1 MKYINTNTLFNF
13 HKCMFI
19 GTLLLLSSILNGQQF
34 MISSMGSFPSTLS
47 NANAINF
54 KSNTNCINVQTGIAV
69 FNSKLNNGE
78 FNINCTIVQKL
89 NTLGIGLYPNPTQ
102 SYSKLKFTK
111 NPPLQEIFKL
121 SIWNPEGNLMN
132 VRQVTGLQIF
142 QGLQLNFSEL
152 SAGNYI
158 LKIES
163 PQFIEAL
170 KFIKIN

>member
-1 MKYINTNTLFNF
+1 
-13 HKCMFI
+13 
-19 GTLLLLSSILNGQQF
+19 
-34 MISSMGSFPSTLS
+34 
-47 NANAINF
+47 
-54 KSNTNCINVQTGIAV
+54 
-69 FNSKLNNGE
+69 
-78 FNINCTIVQKL
+78 
-89 NTLGIGLYPNPTQ
+89 
-102 SYSKLKFTK
+102 
-111 NPPLQEIFKL
+111 
-121 SIWNPEGNLMN
+121 MN